1 MFQNRAV
8 SQTYTLSS
16 LETHADLHQSHN
28 QEFQALVSEHKKIEA
43 PEGPRLKK
51 CEIIDRTSSN
61 SAGFV
66 LIVHR
71 IPKYLVHYYVLYIIK
86 YMCFVHVFPAFVH
99 VLFH

>member
-61 SAGFV
+61 SAGFAQNTQIFGT
-66 LIVHR
+66 L
-71 IPKYLVHYYVLYIIK
+71 LCTL
-86 YMCFVHVFPAFVH
+86 
-99 VLFH
+99 LST